1 MSMIHLGGAL
11 VASSQSETTA
21 ENMKRAM
28 LCYAG
33 KFASV
38 DGDVEITAD
47 HLAHIVERH
56 NGKIE
61 RLKESIRMSDYPPVQ
76 LDHSTS
82 ARDTVGRLMGPL
94 ELGEHD
100 GNVALFGHVKIL
112 GADNW
117 ERVLDGRW
125 THLSIG
131 ADLESGELM
140 ELTITPFPAA
150 RNAILLTSKG
160 ANMVIKETD
169 EEMKKRLAKEEED
182 KAKLSADG
190 DEDDKTKLGDEKITI
205 EHDADGDGKLPSD
218 KLASEEEEDKAK
230 LSAEEEDEEKKKEE
244 DEKSKTE
251 LSAAITSMKKKTD
264 AVRLALR
271 KTNLAARFTRLR
283 AQAKVTP
290 AELKKIDFVKLAAA
304 NDVTIEAVVQSYE
317 NREPVIRTGQ
327 LGTIKAMSAAELSKK
342 TQLTQLEQECR
353 ANMSSVRNNGVKL
366 SSEGTE
372 EIGNRKPVEEV
383 AMSGDSDSAWTEIVK
398 AIGAGDEEGAK
409 NLFRAACK
417 MNSGGDV
424 AVDETEMA
432 SLMSAF
438 ADLESN
444 FSSVVRLTSARMG
457 VQL

>member
-1 MSMIHLGGAL
+1 MHRVYEIGSGRDVGGGA
-11 VASSQSETTA
+11 
-21 ENMKRAM
+21 
-28 LCYAG
+28 
-33 KFASV
+33 
-38 DGDVEITAD
+38 I
-47 HLAHIVERH
+47 
-56 NGKIE
+56 
-61 RLKESIRMSDYPPVQ
+61 
-76 LDHSTS
+76 
-82 ARDTVGRLMGPL
+82 GPL
-94 ELGEHD
+94 ERAKKIAD
-100 GNVALFGHVKIL
+100 ALNEK
-112 GADNW
+112 
-117 ERVLDGRW
+117 
-125 THLSIG
+125 S
-131 ADLESGELM
+131 
-140 ELTITPFPAA
+140 
-150 RNAILLTSKG
+150 
-160 ANMVIKETD
+160 
-169 EEMKKRLAKEEED
+169 
-182 KAKLSADG
+182 
-190 DEDDKTKLGDEKITI
+190 TKM
-205 EHDADGDGKLPSD
+205 S
-218 KLASEEEEDKAK
+218 
-230 LSAEEEDEEKKKEE
+230 EE

-353 ANMSSVRNNGVKL
+353 ANMSTVRNNGVKL

-372 EIGNRKPVEEV
+372 QIGDRKPVEEV
-383 AMSGDSDSAWTEIVK
+383 TLTGDSDSAWTEIVK
-398 AIGAGDEEGAK
+398 AMTAGDEEGAK

-417 MNSGGDV
+417 LNSGGDV

>member
-1 MSMIHLGGAL
+1 MSTIHLGGAL
-11 VASSQSETTA
+11 VASSQAETTT
-21 ENMKRAM
+21 ENMKRAL

-33 KFASV
+33 NFASV

-56 NGKIE
+56 NGKID
-61 RLKESIRMSDYPPVQ
+61 RLKESIRMADYPPVQ

-94 ELGEHD
+94 ELGEHE

-112 GADNW
+112 GSDNW
-117 ERVLDGRW
+117 EKVLDGRW

-131 ADLESGELM
+131 ADLETGDLL

-150 RNAILLTSKG
+150 RNATLLSTKG
-160 ANMVIKETD
+160 ATVVIKETD
-169 EEMKKRLAKEEED
+169 EEMKARLAKEEED
-182 KAKLSADG
+182 KAKLSADA

-205 EHDADGDGKLPSD
+205 EHDADGDGKLPDD
-218 KLASEEEEDKAK
+218 KLSAEEEDKAK
-230 LSAEEEDEEKKKEE
+230 LAAEDEEKKKEE

-251 LSAAITSMKKKTD
+251 LSAAITSMQKKTA

-353 ANMSSVRNNGVKL
+353 ANMSTVRNNGVKL

-372 EIGNRKPVEEV
+372 QIGDRKPVEEV
-383 AMSGDSDSAWTEIVK
+383 TLTGDSDSAWTEIVK
-398 AIGAGDEEGAK
+398 AMTAGDEEGAK

-417 MNSGGDV
+417 LNSGGDV